1 MLHPFMPFI
10 TEEIYMN
17 LRHNDESIMISAW
30 PKYDENRNFKKE
42 EEDIELIKEVIKNT
56 RNIRANMNVAP
67 SKKASMI
74 FVTDRGDV
82 IEEGKS
88 FIEKL
93 ASSDRIII
101 QKDKTGISDT
111 SVSIAAPGMEIYIPF
126 DELVDISQE
135 IERLEKELLTYQNE
149 IKRVDKML
157 ANEGFIAK
165 APASKIEE
173 EKAKKVKYEELLKKT
188 EERIESLKK

>member
-17 LRHNDESIMISAW
+17 LKHSDESIMISDW
-30 PKYDENRNFKKE
+30 PKFLEERCFDKE
-42 EEDIELIKEVIKNT
+42 EAAIELIKEIIKNT

-74 FVTDRGDV
+74 FVTDNGRV

-93 ASSDRIII
+93 ASADKIII
-101 QKDKTGISDT
+101 QSDKTGISDT
-111 SVSIAAPGMEIYIPF
+111 AVSIAAPGMEIYIPF
-126 DELVDISQE
+126 DELFDIAQE

-157 ANEGFIAK
+157 SNEGFIAK
-165 APASKIEE
+165 APASKIDE
-173 EKAKKVKYEELLKKT
+173 EKAKKAKYEELLKKT
-188 EERIESLKK
+188 EERIESLRK

>member
-1 MLHPFMPFI
+1 
-10 TEEIYMN
+10 MN
-17 LRHNDESIMISAW
+17 LKHNDESIMISDW
-30 PKYDENRNFKKE
+30 PKYDEKNNYKQE

-67 SKKASMI
+67 SRKASMI
-74 FVTDRGDV
+74 FVTENSRV

-93 ASSDRIII
+93 ASADKIII
-101 QKDKTGISDT
+101 QKDKSGISDT
-111 SVSIAAPGMEIYIPF
+111 AVSIAAPGMEIYIPF
-126 DELVDISQE
+126 DELVDIDKE

-149 IKRVDKML
+149 IKRVEKML
-157 ANEGFIAK
+157 SNEGFVAK

-173 EKAKKVKYEELLKKT
+173 EKAKKVKYEELLAKT
-188 EERIESLKK
+188 EERISSLKSK